1 MENRIT
7 EQASAYDDLQ
17 RMSVHDILTGLNRED
32 ARVHEAVRT
41 TIPVMERLV
50 GRIVER
56 MQRGGRMF
64 YIGAGTS
71 GRLAVTDASELPPT
85 YGVPF
90 DRVIGLDRLH
100 AIHLNDSKNP
110 LGARKD
116 RHAPIG
122 EGHIGFEALAA
133 VTNHPAL
140 RDLPCFLET
149 PQDDLAGW
157 GAEIAALR
165 AAHAA

>member
-17 RMSVHDILTGLNRED
+17 RMSVHDILTGINRED

-50 GRIVER
+50 ERIVER
-56 MQRGGRMF
+56 MECGGRMF

-90 DRVIGLDRLH
+90 DRVIGLIAGGDGSMPRTTWKVRGAIWRL
-100 AIHLNDSKNP
+100 
-110 LGARKD
+110 
-116 RHAPIG
+116 
-122 EGHIGFEALAA
+122 
-133 VTNHPAL
+133 
-140 RDLPCFLET
+140 T
-149 PQDDLAGW
+149 PRPG
-157 GAEIAALR
+157 R
-165 AAHAA
+165 TC

>member
-17 RMSVHDILTGLNRED
+17 RMSVHDILTGINRED

-50 GRIVER
+50 ERIVER

-71 GRLAVTDASELPPT
+71 GRLAVTDASELPPLRT
-85 YGVPF
+85 RRWKKVLPPEEAERRAGDDAEYESQYPEEEI
-90 DRVIGLDRLH
+90 VIDPQIDEEAPEFKDPYVNGDEDELDT
-100 AIHLNDSKNP
+100 S
-110 LGARKD
+110 
-116 RHAPIG
+116 
-122 EGHIGFEALAA
+122 
-133 VTNHPAL
+133 
-140 RDLPCFLET
+140 
-149 PQDDLAGW
+149 GW
-157 GAEIAALR
+157 PTQPVISS
-165 AAHAA
+165 

>member
-17 RMSVHDILTGLNRED
+17 RMSVHDILTGINRED

-64 YIGAGTS
+64 YILS
-71 GRLAVTDASELPPT
+71 L
-85 YGVPF
+85 
-90 DRVIGLDRLH
+90 
-100 AIHLNDSKNP
+100 IH
-110 LGARKD
+110 
-116 RHAPIG
+116 I
-122 EGHIGFEALAA
+122 
-133 VTNHPAL
+133 
-140 RDLPCFLET
+140 
-149 PQDDLAGW
+149 
-157 GAEIAALR
+157 
-165 AAHAA
+165 